1 MKHKDS
7 AAKMAAFPVS
17 RGSYQQPSATRQKKG
32 EAKKRKSPCTPF
44 REKAKGKESDRR
56 VLSRNRL
63 SRACVREEAREEA
76 RTGARH
82 GGGERRSRGD
92 RPTGGRGHAGR
103 VTLPRLTAALDA
115 DLDTAVGAFEGSA
128 EDRRIW
134 ASIAW
139 RVGVEDFHF
148 ALMDKLAEDAADGPA
163 RKPAAAFQAFL
174 NARFPKAEAT
184 GVSLPRGAENRRSGA
199 LAASS
204 RAEGGAA

>member
-17 RGSYQQPSATRQKKG
+17 RGSYQQPSATRQKKA
-32 EAKKRKSPCTPF
+32 EAKKKRKSPCTPF

-63 SRACVREEAREEA
+63 SRADARATA
-76 RTGARH
+76 RSVIAPYPGL
-82 GGGERRSRGD
+82 D
-92 RPTGGRGHAGR
+92 RLVA
-103 VTLPRLTAALDA
+103 AALDA
-115 DLDTAVGAFEGSA
+115 DLDTAVGAFNGSA
-128 EDRRIW
+128 DDRRIW

-148 ALMDKLAEDAADGPA
+148 ALMDKLAEDAADGT
-163 RKPAAAFQAFL
+163 RHIRNRAAAFQAFL
-174 NARFPKAEAT
+174 NERFPKTEAT
-184 GVSLPRGAENRRSGA
+184 GVSLPRMASLRGSGA

-204 RAEGGAA
+204 RAKGGAA

>member
-7 AAKMAAFPVS
+7 AAKMAAFPVNTAAKMAAFPVS

-63 SRACVREEAREEA
+63 SRA
-76 RTGARH
+76 GARATA
-82 GGGERRSRGD
+82 RSVIAPYPGLD
-92 RPTGGRGHAGR
+92 RLVA
-103 VTLPRLTAALDA
+103 AALDA
-115 DLDTAVGAFEGSA
+115 DLDTAVGAFNGSA
-128 EDRRIW
+128 DDRRIW

-148 ALMDKLAEDAADGPA
+148 ALMDKLAEDAADGTQNI
-163 RKPAAAFQAFL
+163 RCRAAAFQAFL
-174 NARFPKAEAT
+174 NERFPKTEAT
-184 GVSLPRGAENRRSGA
+184 RVSLPRMAPLRGSGA

>member
-17 RGSYQQPSATRQKKG
+17 RGSYQQPSATRQKKA
-32 EAKKRKSPCTPF
+32 EAKKRKSPYTPF

-63 SRACVREEAREEA
+63 SRADARAMA
-76 RTGARH
+76 RSVIAPCPGLDWLVA
-82 GGGERRSRGD
+82 
-92 RPTGGRGHAGR
+92 
-103 VTLPRLTAALDA
+103 AALDA
-115 DLDTAVGAFEGSA
+115 DLDTAVGAFNASA

-139 RVGVEDFHF
+139 RVGVEEFHF
-148 ALMDKLAEDAADGPA
+148 ALMDKLAEDAADGT
-163 RKPAAAFQAFL
+163 RNIRSRAAAFQAFL
-174 NARFPKAEAT
+174 NERFPKTEAT
-184 GVSLPRGAENRRSGA
+184 GVSLPRMASLRGSGA

-204 RAEGGAA
+204 RAKGGAA